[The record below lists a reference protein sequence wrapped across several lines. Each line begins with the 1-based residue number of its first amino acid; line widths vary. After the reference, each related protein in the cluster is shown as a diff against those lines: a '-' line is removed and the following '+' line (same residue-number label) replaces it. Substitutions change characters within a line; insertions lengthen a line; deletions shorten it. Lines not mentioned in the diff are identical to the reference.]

1 LRRRVRVRASAYPQL
16 FRAGVSLFFLRIETG
31 ASVHGAELM
40 ERFWMKIPGFC
51 GKQATRDG
59 DVPSAEE

>member
-1 LRRRVRVRASAYPQL
+1 MAGRV
-16 FRAGVSLFFLRIETG
+16 
-31 ASVHGAELM
+31 M
-40 ERFWMKIPGFC
+40 KRFWMKIPGFC